1 MPTEVILPRVDMD
14 MTEGM
19 IAAWHVHEGDAVR
32 AGAVIFEI
40 ETSKATM
47 EVDAPAS
54 GTIRHISLAV
64 GETVPVGTPVAWIY
78 ADGEAVADLA
88 LAQGGA
94 GAERAAVAGPGA
106 PPDERAAGADAA
118 LPAACAI
125 AAAVDL
131 RVAISAEAGPLRAT
145 PAARR
150 LAREHGLNLRD
161 VAGSGP
167 HGRIGASDVLRA
179 PERPRA
185 IPDVARERAERDF
198 SAHLR
203 AGRPSAAP
211 LHRVWLREGT
221 GDPLV
226 LLHGFAAE
234 LNSWRPFCHALN
246 RLAPP
251 TPGVLALDLPAH
263 GKSAAQSAGSLD
275 EIVAAVDATLAAE
288 QVTRCHL
295 VGHSFGGAISLASAA
310 YGPLAQTTIRSLTLI
325 APAGLGPDSNAAFL
339 RGITQATRRA
349 SLAAWL
355 KELFADPSQMDEM
368 FVATAEQQ
376 LADAEVRMRLAALAD
391 TFFPDGA
398 QSLDLRG
405 VLAALTMPVRV
416 IWGLQDRIL
425 PARHA
430 DGLPGRV
437 AVHRFARVGHLPQ
450 LEARDDVA
458 AIVVQNIAS
467 AGEATE

>member
-19 IAAWHVHEGDAVR
+19 IAAWHVLEGETVR
-32 AGAVIFEI
+32 AGTVIFEI

-54 GTIRHISLAV
+54 GTIRHISTAV

-88 LAQGGA
+88 GAQAQAFALARGA
-94 GAERAAVAGPGA
+94 DGAVHDEHASSADVALPSA
-106 PPDERAAGADAA
+106 PAMPVATAMQAAGG
-118 LPAACAI
+118 
-125 AAAVDL
+125 
-131 RVAISAEAGPLRAT
+131 RLRAT

-150 LAREHGLNLRD
+150 LARERGVDLHD
-161 VAGSGP
+161 IAGSGP
-167 HGRIGASDVLRA
+167 QGRIGARDV
-179 PERPRA
+179 PRKVIDKQVDKLIDTQVDKTIEHEFA
-185 IPDVARERAERDF
+185 AR
-198 SAHLR
+198 LR
-203 AGRPSAAP
+203 AGRPPAAP

-234 LNSWRPFCHALN
+234 LNSWRPFCHAFD
-246 RLAPP
+246 RVAPAGR
-251 TPGVLALDLPAH
+251 GVLALDLPAH
-263 GKSAAQSAGSLD
+263 GKSAAQPAGTLD
-275 EIVAAVDATLAAE
+275 EIVAAVDETLAAE
-288 QVTRCHL
+288 RITHCHL
-295 VGHSFGGAISLASAA
+295 AGHSFGGAISLATAA
-310 YGPLAQTTIRSLTLI
+310 YGPLAQTRIRSLTLI
-325 APAGLGPDSNAAFL
+325 APAGLGPDSNTAFL
-339 RGITQATRRA
+339 RGITQASRRT
-349 SLAAWL
+349 SFAAWL

-376 LADAEVRMRLAALAD
+376 LGEADVRARLAALAD

-398 QSLDLRG
+398 QSLDLRS
-405 VLAALTMPVRV
+405 VLAALTIPVRV

-437 AVHRFARVGHLPQ
+437 AVHRFARVGHLPH
-450 LEARDDVA
+450 LEAREDVA
-458 AIVVQNIAS
+458 ALVAQNIAS
-467 AGEATE
+467 AG

>member
-19 IAAWHVHEGDAVR
+19 IAAWHVHEGDTVR

-54 GTIRHISLAV
+54 GVIRHLRTAI
-64 GETVPVGTPVAWIY
+64 GESMPVGTPVAWIY

-88 LAQGGA
+88 VVNETGPAAGG
-94 GAERAAVAGPGA
+94 ETQAAVAGEDVTRPTPASVEFA
-106 PPDERAAGADAA
+106 PA
-118 LPAACAI
+118 
-125 AAAVDL
+125 
-131 RVAISAEAGPLRAT
+131 SAPFGTGGRLRAT

-150 LAREHGLNLRD
+150 LARERSVRLEG
-161 VAGSGP
+161 VAGTGP
-167 HGRIGASDVLRA
+167 HGRIVATDVLREPA
-179 PERPRA
+179 SAFASISAVRPN
-185 IPDVARERAERDF
+185 VAVPTA
-198 SAHLR
+198 
-203 AGRPSAAP
+203 AAP
-211 LHRVWLREGT
+211 LHYVWLREGT

-234 LNSWRPFCHALN
+234 LNSWRPFCHALG
-246 RLAPP
+246 RAAPS
-251 TPGVLALDLPAH
+251 TRGVLALDLPAH
-263 GKSAAQSAGSLD
+263 GKSSAQRAGSID
-275 EIVAAVDATLAAE
+275 AIVEAVDATLAA
-288 QVTRCHL
+288 QGVTCCHL
-295 VGHSFGGAISLASAA
+295 AGHSFGGAIALAAA
-310 YGPLAQTTIRSLTLI
+310 AQGPLAQTKIRSLTLI
-325 APAGLGPDSNAAFL
+325 APAGLGPDSNAAFM
-339 RGITQATRRA
+339 RGITQASRRA
-349 SLAAWL
+349 SFAAWL
-355 KELFADPSQMDEM
+355 KELFADPSQLDDV

-376 LADAEVRMRLAALAD
+376 LADAEVRARLAALAD

-405 VLAALTMPVRV
+405 VLAALTVPVRV

-430 DGLPGRV
+430 EGLPGRV

-450 LEARDDVA
+450 LEARDEVA
-458 AIVVQNIAS
+458 VIVAQNIAS
-467 AGEATE
+467 AG

>member
-19 IAAWHVHEGDAVR
+19 IAAWHVHEGETVC
-32 AGAVIFEI
+32 AGTVIFEI

-54 GTIRHISLAV
+54 GTIRHISTAV

-88 LAQGGA
+88 GAQASAFALARREDGA
-94 GAERAAVAGPGA
+94 LHEEHAST
-106 PPDERAAGADAA
+106 ADIASPSA
-118 LPAACAI
+118 SAMPAAI
-125 AAAVDL
+125 GMQAVKG
-131 RVAISAEAGPLRAT
+131 RLRAT

-150 LAREHGLNLRD
+150 LARERGVDLHGI
-161 VAGSGP
+161 AGTGP
-167 HGRIGASDVLRA
+167 QGRIGASDVPLEQVDQQIDKPVEHEFAAQLR
-179 PERPRA
+179 
-185 IPDVARERAERDF
+185 
-198 SAHLR
+198 S
-203 AGRPSAAP
+203 GRPSAAP

-234 LNSWRPFCHALN
+234 LNSWRPFCHAFE
-246 RLAPP
+246 RAAPAGR
-251 TPGVLALDLPAH
+251 GVLAVDLPAH
-263 GKSAAQSAGSLD
+263 GKSAAQPAGTLD
-275 EIVAAVDATLAAE
+275 EIVAAVDETLAAE
-288 QVTRCHL
+288 RVTHCHL
-295 VGHSFGGAISLASAA
+295 AGHSFGGAISLAIAA
-310 YGPLAQTTIRSLTLI
+310 YGPLAQTKIRSLTLI

-339 RGITQATRRA
+339 RGITQASRRA
-349 SLAAWL
+349 SVAAWL
-355 KELFADPSQMDEM
+355 KELFADPSQLDEM

-376 LADAEVRMRLAALAD
+376 LGDADVRARLAALAD

-405 VLAALTMPVRV
+405 ALAALTIPVRV
-416 IWGLQDRIL
+416 IWGRQDRIL

-450 LEARDDVA
+450 LEAREVVA
-458 AIVVQNIAS
+458 AIVAQNIAS
-467 AGEATE
+467 AG

>member
-19 IAAWHVHEGDAVR
+19 IAAWHVHEGEAVR

-54 GTIRHISLAV
+54 GTIRHISTAV
-64 GETVPVGTPVAWIY
+64 GETVPVGTPIAWIY

-88 LAQGGA
+88 GAQAPAAALAQDADSGDDAGGA
-94 GAERAAVAGPGA
+94 AHDAAPVAHAVSADTASAHVASAPSSAPAVPVDMRAVAG
-106 PPDERAAGADAA
+106 R
-118 LPAACAI
+118 
-125 AAAVDL
+125 
-131 RVAISAEAGPLRAT
+131 LRAT

-150 LAREHGLNLRD
+150 LARERGLDLHGI
-161 VAGSGP
+161 AGSGP
-167 HGRIGASDVLRA
+167 LGRIGASDV
-179 PERPRA
+179 P
-185 IPDVARERAERDF
+185 RER
-198 SAHLR
+198 
-203 AGRPSAAP
+203 AAP
-211 LHRVWLREGT
+211 LHGVWLREGT

-234 LNSWRPFCHALN
+234 LNSWRPFCHAFE
-246 RLAPP
+246 RAAPAG
-251 TPGVLALDLPAH
+251 PGVLALDLPAH
-263 GKSAAQSAGSLD
+263 GKSAAQRAGTLD
-275 EIVAAVDATLAAE
+275 DIVAAVDATLAAAHI
-288 QVTRCHL
+288 THCHL
-295 VGHSFGGAISLASAA
+295 AGHSFGGAISLATAA
-310 YGPLAQTTIRSLTLI
+310 CGSLAQTRIRSLTLI

-339 RGITQATRRA
+339 HGITQASRRA
-349 SLAAWL
+349 SFAAWL
-355 KELFADPSQMDEM
+355 KELFADPVQMDQM

-376 LADAEVRMRLAALAD
+376 LGDAHVRARLAALAD

-405 VLAALTMPVRV
+405 VLAALSIPVRV

-430 DGLPGRV
+430 RGLPGRV
-437 AVHRFARVGHLPQ
+437 AVHRFARVGHLPHI
-450 LEARDDVA
+450 EARDDVA
-458 AIVVQNIAS
+458 AIVAQNIAS
-467 AGEATE
+467 AS

>member
-19 IAAWHVHEGDAVR
+19 IAAWHVREGEAVR

-54 GTIRHISLAV
+54 GTIRHIGTAV
-64 GETVPVGTPVAWIY
+64 GETVPVGTPIAWIY

-88 LAQGGA
+88 GAQAPAAPLAQDADGA
-94 GAERAAVAGPGA
+94 GDARGAAHDAAPVEHAVSADTASPPSSAPAVPVDMRAVAG
-106 PPDERAAGADAA
+106 R
-118 LPAACAI
+118 
-125 AAAVDL
+125 
-131 RVAISAEAGPLRAT
+131 LRAT

-150 LAREHGLNLRD
+150 LARERGLDLHGI
-161 VAGSGP
+161 AGSGP
-167 HGRIGASDVLRA
+167 LGRIGASDV
-179 PERPRA
+179 P
-185 IPDVARERAERDF
+185 RER
-198 SAHLR
+198 
-203 AGRPSAAP
+203 AAP
-211 LHRVWLREGT
+211 LHGVWLREGT

-234 LNSWRPFCHALN
+234 LNSWRPFCHAFE
-246 RLAPP
+246 RAAAAG
-251 TPGVLALDLPAH
+251 PGVLALDLPAH
-263 GKSAAQSAGSLD
+263 GKSAAQCAGTLD
-275 EIVAAVDATLAAE
+275 DIVAAVDATLAAAHI
-288 QVTRCHL
+288 TRCHL
-295 VGHSFGGAISLASAA
+295 VGHSFGGAISLATAA
-310 YGPLAQTTIRSLTLI
+310 YGPLAQTGIRSLTLI

-339 RGITQATRRA
+339 RGITQASRRA
-349 SLAAWL
+349 SFAAWL
-355 KELFADPSQMDEM
+355 KELFADPAQMDEM

-376 LADAEVRMRLAALAD
+376 LGDAHVRARLAALAD

-405 VLAALTMPVRV
+405 VLAALSIPVRV

-430 DGLPGRV
+430 QGLPGRV
-437 AVHRFARVGHLPQ
+437 AVHRFARVGHLPHI
-450 LEARDDVA
+450 EARDDVA
-458 AIVVQNIAS
+458 AIVAQNIAS
-467 AGEATE
+467 AS

>member
-19 IAAWHVHEGDAVR
+19 IAAWHVHEGETVR

-54 GTIRHISLAV
+54 GTIRHIGTAV

-88 LAQGGA
+88 GAQAPVLAFAQSADGA
-94 GAERAAVAGPGA
+94 DGTDGTDSSDRPDGAMHDAA
-106 PPDERAAGADAA
+106 PDEHASSADAA
-118 LPAACAI
+118 APSTSAMAAPVELQ
-125 AAAVDL
+125 AAHG
-131 RVAISAEAGPLRAT
+131 RLRAT

-150 LAREHGLNLRD
+150 LARERGVDLHD
-161 VAGSGP
+161 IAGSGP
-167 HGRIGASDVLRA
+167 QGRIGANDVLRE
-179 PERPRA
+179 P
-185 IPDVARERAERDF
+185 AEREF
-198 SAHLR
+198 VAQRRS
-203 AGRPSAAP
+203 GRSQAAP

-234 LNSWRPFCHALN
+234 LNSWRPFCHAFN
-246 RLAPP
+246 RVAPAGR
-251 TPGVLALDLPAH
+251 GVLALDLPAH
-263 GKSAAQSAGSLD
+263 GKSAAQPAGTLD
-275 EIVAAVDATLAAE
+275 EIVAAVDETLAAE
-288 QVTRCHL
+288 HIAHCHL
-295 VGHSFGGAISLASAA
+295 AGHSFGGAISLATAA
-310 YGPLAQTTIRSLTLI
+310 YGPLAHTKIRSLTLI

-339 RGITQATRRA
+339 RGITQASRRA
-349 SLAAWL
+349 SFAAWL

-376 LADAEVRMRLAALAD
+376 LSEEDVRARLAALAE

-398 QSLDLRG
+398 QSLDLRS
-405 VLAALTMPVRV
+405 VLAALTIPVRV

-458 AIVVQNIAS
+458 AIVAQNIAS
-467 AGEATE
+467 AG

>member
-19 IAAWHVHEGDAVR
+19 IAAWHVHEGETVR
-32 AGAVIFEI
+32 VGAVIFEI

-54 GTIRHISLAV
+54 GTIRHIGAAV

-88 LAQGGA
+88 GAQAPVRAFAQSADGA
-94 GAERAAVAGPGA
+94 DRSDRADGVNGALHDAT
-106 PPDERAAGADAA
+106 PDEHTLSADAVS
-118 LPAACAI
+118 PATSAI
-125 AAAVDL
+125 AAPVDL
-131 RVAISAEAGPLRAT
+131 QPANGRLRAT

-150 LAREHGLNLRD
+150 LARERGLDLHG
-161 VAGSGP
+161 VAGTGP
-167 HGRIGASDVLRA
+167 QGRIGANDVLREPVERKFAA
-179 PERPRA
+179 P
-185 IPDVARERAERDF
+185 
-198 SAHLR
+198 LR
-203 AGRPSAAP
+203 SGRPQTAP

-234 LNSWRPFCHALN
+234 LNSWRPFCHAFN
-246 RLAPP
+246 RVAP
-251 TPGVLALDLPAH
+251 TGRGVLALDLPAH
-263 GKSAAQSAGSLD
+263 GKSAAQPAGTLD
-275 EIVAAVDATLAAE
+275 EIVAAVDETLAAE
-288 QVTRCHL
+288 HIAHCHL
-295 VGHSFGGAISLASAA
+295 AGHSFGGAISLATAA
-310 YGPLAQTTIRSLTLI
+310 YGPLAQTKIRSLTLI

-339 RGITQATRRA
+339 RGITQASRRA
-349 SLAAWL
+349 SFAAWL

-376 LADAEVRMRLAALAD
+376 LGNADVRARLAALVD

-398 QSLDLRG
+398 QSLDLRS
-405 VLAALTMPVRV
+405 VLAALTIPVRV

-458 AIVVQNIAS
+458 AIVAQNIAS
-467 AGEATE
+467 AG

>member
-19 IAAWHVHEGDAVR
+19 IAAWHVHEGETVR
-32 AGAVIFEI
+32 AGTVIFEI

-54 GTIRHISLAV
+54 GTIRHISTAV

-78 ADGEAVADLA
+78 AEGEAVADLA
-88 LAQGGA
+88 GAQARARTLAKCADSADSRADGA
-94 GAERAAVAGPGA
+94 AHDTAPDAHASSADVAAPQASVMPA
-106 PPDERAAGADAA
+106 P
-118 LPAACAI
+118 
-125 AAAVDL
+125 VDL
-131 RVAISAEAGPLRAT
+131 QTANSRLRAT

-150 LAREHGLNLRD
+150 LARERGLDLRD
-161 VAGSGP
+161 IAGSGP
-167 HGRIGASDVLRA
+167 HGRIGASDVLREPQA
-179 PERPRA
+179 M
-185 IPDVARERAERDF
+185 PDVARERAEREF
-198 SAHLR
+198 AAQLR
-203 AGRPSAAP
+203 SGRPQAAP

-234 LNSWRPFCHALN
+234 LNSWRPFCHAFN
-246 RLAPP
+246 RVAPAGR
-251 TPGVLALDLPAH
+251 GVLALDLPAH
-263 GKSAAQSAGSLD
+263 GKSAAQPAGTLD
-275 EIVAAVDATLAAE
+275 EIVAAVDETLAVE
-288 QVTRCHL
+288 QITHCHL
-295 VGHSFGGAISLASAA
+295 AGHSFGGAIALATAA
-310 YGPLAQTTIRSLTLI
+310 YGPLALTKVRSLTLI

-339 RGITQATRRA
+339 RGITQASRRT
-349 SLAAWL
+349 SFAAWL
-355 KELFADPSQMDEM
+355 KELFADPSHMDEM

-376 LADAEVRMRLAALAD
+376 LGDADVRTRLAALAD

-398 QSLDLRG
+398 QSLDLRS
-405 VLAALTMPVRV
+405 VLGALTIPVRV

-458 AIVVQNIAS
+458 AIVAQNIAS
-467 AGEATE
+467 AG